1 MMVARGRSS
10 AAAAAAVAALMMALT
25 AGMGGGLVSGA
36 VVQFIFGD
44 SLIDVGNNN
53 YLSKS
58 LARAT
63 LPWYGIDFGNGLPN
77 GRYSNGRTVSD
88 IVGDMMGLP
97 RPPAFLDPAVN
108 EDVIL
113 ASGLNYASGGAGIL
127 NETSSFF
134 IQRLSLYKQIELF
147 QGTQTIIGRKIG
159 GEAAQKFFKEARY
172 VVSLGSNDYINNF
185 LMPFSSDWSYGSDKF
200 SDYLMSTL
208 DSQLRLLYSLG
219 ARKLMFFGL
228 GPMGCIPLQRFFLS
242 SGECRES
249 TNQLALD
256 FNKKARRLIE
266 GLSASLT
273 GAAFSYGDA
282 YDIVLDIVAK
292 PLKYGFNESYEPC
305 CTLGR
310 IRPTLT
316 CTPLSSLCKD
326 RSKYV
331 FWDEYHPTDRANE
344 IIAVAIA
351 RKLGIAPVKAT
362 VPLTR

>member
-1 MMVARGRSS
+1 
-10 AAAAAAVAALMMALT
+10 MMALT
-25 AGMGGGLVSGA
+25 AGIGGGLVSGA

-77 GRYSNGRTVSD
+77 GRFSNGRTVSD

-134 IQRLSLYKQIELF
+134 RLSLYKQIELF

-172 VVSLGSNDYINNF
+172 VVSLGSNDFINNF
-185 LMPFSSDWSYGSDKF
+185 LMPFGFLDRSS
-200 SDYLMSTL
+200 
-208 DSQLRLLYSLG
+208 LRRACCG
-219 ARKLMFFGL
+219 K
-228 GPMGCIPLQRFFLS
+228 LS
-242 SGECRES
+242 S
-249 TNQLALD
+249 
-256 FNKKARRLIE
+256 
-266 GLSASLT
+266 
-273 GAAFSYGDA
+273 
-282 YDIVLDIVAK
+282 
-292 PLKYGFNESYEPC
+292 
-305 CTLGR
+305 
-310 IRPTLT
+310 
-316 CTPLSSLCKD
+316 
-326 RSKYV
+326 
-331 FWDEYHPTDRANE
+331 
-344 IIAVAIA
+344 
-351 RKLGIAPVKAT
+351 
-362 VPLTR
+362 